1 VPASPLL
8 GAPGGSAGEWIGT
21 MPRGSTLLL
30 YTDGLVE
37 HRHQDIDVGLERL
50 RAVAAEVGAHDPER
64 LCNAAVDAMVGD
76 DRGDDVA
83 MLAVTRD

>member
-1 VPASPLL
+1 
-8 GAPGGSAGEWIGT
+8 

-50 RAVAAEVGAHDPER
+50 RAVAEEVGAHDPER
-64 LCNAAVDAMVGD
+64 LCNVAVDGMVGD
-76 DRGDDVA
+76 DRRDDVA
-83 MLAVTRD
+83 LLAVTRD